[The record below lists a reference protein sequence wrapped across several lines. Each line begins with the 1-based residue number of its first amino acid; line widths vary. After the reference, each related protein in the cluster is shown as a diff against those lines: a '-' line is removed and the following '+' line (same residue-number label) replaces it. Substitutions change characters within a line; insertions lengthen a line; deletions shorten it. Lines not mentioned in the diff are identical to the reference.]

1 MPPKKKVAASDG
13 TEAEG
18 GASTLTL
25 LPSQLNPKL
34 TTFSQTFRWT
44 LENERKLLVLIQGR
58 YLTSEDYERL
68 VTVFP
73 GTNYNGVKIK
83 VSRFRVEQRK
93 LYDEYGWVLP
103 EGGAKLRKTET
114 PAKDNN
120 SSSSSTATPN
130 KNKRSADDADTE
142 TPTKKPRARKS
153 KQKKEEETSAS
164 AAETETETENGL
176 DGGGGG
182 GIKEEEVETQV

>member
-18 GASTLTL
+18 G
-25 LPSQLNPKL
+25 
-34 TTFSQTFRWT
+34 TFRWT

-120 SSSSSTATPN
+120 SSSSTATPN